1 MNISEIFIRRPIAT
15 SLIMAAIA
23 LFGVLAYRA
32 LPVSDLPNID
42 YPTLNVSAS
51 LPGADPAT
59 MALSVASPL
68 ERQFTTIAA
77 LDSMTSSSNNGSTN
91 ITLQFDLNR
100 DLDSAAVDVQTA
112 IAAVMPLLPQGMPSA
127 PSFRKYNPADQ
138 AMLLLWLNSKTVSR
152 SAIDEYA
159 ETLMAPTISM
169 VSGVAQVGVMGA
181 QKFAVRVQ
189 VDPDK
194 LRAQQIGI
202 NEVDTALQNWNVN
215 LPTGQIFAAQ
225 RTFNIKA
232 SGQLMNAA
240 AFRPLVVA
248 YRHGAPVRLE
258 QIANVI
264 DSVEDDKTASWLW
277 MKGEQRVPTIGLQ
290 IMRQPGSNTI
300 EVTDDIK
307 SKLPMFNT
315 RLPPAVHLTLMRDRA
330 VWIRGS
336 FRDIQMT
343 LIITLVLVV
352 AVIFVFL
359 RNGWATII
367 PALAVPFSLLG
378 ACAVM
383 AVFNFSLDNL
393 SMMALILSIGFVV
406 DDAIVMLENIVRHVE
421 RGETPLEAALA
432 GSKEIGFTILSMTL
446 SLAAVFIP
454 LLFLTGILGRLFR
467 EFAVTITAA
476 ILISGVVSVTLTP
489 MLCSRFLTAVMH
501 GEKKPS
507 LEERLFASLL
517 GLYERSLRWV
527 LRHRPVMLAGF
538 AGVFAATVMMFQ
550 VVPKGFIPDQDADWL
565 MMNLRAAQGTAY
577 EEMSKGATA
586 VSEIIHNNPY
596 VTAVMFSAGGGGAG
610 AMNTAREIIQLTP
623 RAERPVSA
631 MQVAQQLRAQVSRFP
646 GFQAFVIVPPT
657 IQIGGRAGNGSYTYT
672 VQSIDPEQLYSWAGR
687 LEAEMARLPQ
697 IQDVTDDMQMKSP
710 RVNLIIDRDKA
721 AALHLDAAQFS
732 SALYSGFGPR
742 WSSTIYGADNQYR
755 VLLELDPRYQQ
766 HVDALQSIGF
776 KTPGGAWIPLQSV
789 ATFKESV
796 GPQTIN
802 HSGQLPSVS
811 LSFGLRPG
819 VALGTAVDAVNQ
831 LASTVLPPTVTA
843 RFEGTAQAFQ
853 QSMTN
858 LPLLLFIAVGVVY
871 IVLGILYESYI
882 HPITILS
889 GLPTAGLGA
898 LVTLWA
904 FGHELNVYGFV
915 GLIMLIGIVKKNAIM
930 QIDFAL
936 EAERMHG
943 KSPAEAIYEGC
954 VIRFRPIMMTTMAAL
969 FGALPI
975 ALAAGSGGEAWRPLG
990 LAIVGGLLVSQL
1002 ITLYLTPV
1010 VYTYMAA
1017 IFATRRLVAP
1027 VAVVREY

>member
-59 MALSVASPL
+59 MAASVASPL

-77 LDSMTSSSNNGSTN
+77 LDSMTSSSTNGSTN

-112 IAAVMPLLPQGMPSA
+112 IAEVMPLLPQGMPSA

-138 AMLLLWLNSKTVSR
+138 AMLLLWLNSKTVAR
-152 SAIDEYA
+152 SAIDDYA

-202 NEVDTALQNWNVN
+202 NEIDAALQNWNVN
-215 LPTGQIFAAQ
+215 LPTGQLFAATS
-225 RTFNIKA
+225 TFNIKA

-240 AFRPLVVA
+240 AFRPLIVA

-258 QIANVI
+258 QLARVI

-307 SKLPMFNT
+307 RQLPMFNT

-330 VWIRGS
+330 VWIRGA
-336 FRDIQMT
+336 FRDIQVT
-343 LIITLVLVV
+343 LLITLALVV
-352 AVIFVFL
+352 GVIFVFL

-367 PALAVPFSLLG
+367 PALALPFSLLG

-383 AVFNFSLDNL
+383 ALFNFSLDNL

-421 RGETPLEAALA
+421 QGESPLQASLN
-432 GSKEIGFTILSMTL
+432 GSKEIGFTIVSMTI

-454 LLFLTGILGRLFR
+454 LLFLGGILGRLFR

-489 MLCSRFLTAVMH
+489 MLCSRFLTAVAH
-501 GEKKPS
+501 RANGKVS
-507 LEERLFASLL
+507 LEERLFARLL
-517 GLYERSLRWV
+517 ALYERSLQWV
-527 LRHRPVMLAGF
+527 LRHRPIMLGGF
-538 AGVFAATVMMFQ
+538 AAVFAGTVMMFQ

-565 MMNLRAAQGTAY
+565 MVNLRAAQGTAY
-577 EEMSKGATA
+577 EEMTAGALK
-586 VSEIIHNNPY
+586 VSEIIHDNPY
-596 VTAVMFSAGGGGAG
+596 VTAVMLSAGGGGG
-610 AMNTAREIIQLTP
+610 AMNTAREIVQLKP
-623 RAERPVSA
+623 RAERNLSA
-631 MQVAQQLRAQVSRFP
+631 AQIAQQMRAQVGRFP

-657 IQIGGRAGNGSYTYT
+657 IQIGGRSGNGSYTYT
-672 VQSIDPEQLYSWAGR
+672 VQSIDPDKLYSWAER
-687 LEAEMARLPQ
+687 LEVEMSRLPQ

-710 RVNLIIDRDKA
+710 RVDLVINRDKA
-721 AALHLDAAQFS
+721 AAMQLDAAQFS

-742 WSSTIYGADNQYR
+742 WSTTIYGPDNQYR
-755 VLLELDPRYQQ
+755 VLLELDPKYQQ
-766 HVDALQSIGF
+766 HVDALESIGF
-776 KTPGGAWIPLQSV
+776 KAPNGAYVPLQSV
-789 ATFKESV
+789 ATFKEGV

-831 LASTVLPPTVTA
+831 LAATVLPPTVTA

-858 LPLLLFIAVGVVY
+858 LGLLLFIAIGVVY
-871 IVLGILYESYI
+871 IVLGILYESYV
-882 HPITILS
+882 HPLTILS

-898 LVTLWA
+898 LVTLWL
-904 FGHELNVYGFV
+904 FGLELNVYGFV

-936 EAERMHG
+936 EAERAHG
-943 KSPAEAIYEGC
+943 KSPADAIYEGC

-975 ALAAGSGGEAWRPLG
+975 AMATGSGGEAWRPLG
-990 LAIVGGLLVSQL
+990 MAVVGGLLVSQL

-1017 IFATRRLVAP
+1017 LVSTRPYPRV
-1027 VAVVREY
+1027 VAVAQ

>member
-59 MALSVASPL
+59 MASSVASPL

-138 AMLLLWLNSKTVSR
+138 AMLLLWLNSKTVAR

-189 VDPDK
+189 VDPEK

-202 NEVDTALQNWNVN
+202 NEIDAALQSWNVN
-215 LPTGQIFAAQ
+215 LPTGQLFAATA
-225 RTFNIKA
+225 TFNIKA
-232 SGQLMNAA
+232 SGQLMNAE
-240 AFRPLVVA
+240 AFRPLVVS

-258 QIANVI
+258 QLANVI

-307 SKLPMFNT
+307 SKLPLFNT

-336 FRDIQMT
+336 FRDIQVT
-343 LIITLVLVV
+343 LLITLVLVV
-352 AVIFVFL
+352 GVIFVFL
-359 RNGWATII
+359 RSGWATII

-383 AVFNFSLDNL
+383 AVFGFSLDNL

-421 RGETPLEAALA
+421 RGETPLEAALK
-432 GSKEIGFTILSMTL
+432 GSKEIGFTIVSMTL

-489 MLCSRFLTAVMH
+489 MLCSRFLAAVTH
-501 GEKKPS
+501 DSKKPS
-507 LEERLFASLL
+507 LEERLFARLL
-517 GLYERSLRWV
+517 ALYERSLQWV
-527 LRHRPVMLAGF
+527 LRHRPVMLVAF
-538 AGVFAATVMMFQ
+538 AGVFAATVAMFQ

-577 EEMSKGATA
+577 DEMTKGALA
-586 VSEIIHNNPY
+586 VSEIIHNHPY
-596 VTAVMFSAGGGGAG
+596 VTAVMVSAGGGGG

-631 MQVAQQLRAQVSRFP
+631 AQVAQQLRAQVSRFP

-657 IQIGGRAGNGSYTYT
+657 IQIGGRSGNGSYTYT
-672 VQSIDPEQLYSWAGR
+672 VQSIDPDKLYSWAAT
-687 LEAEMARLPQ
+687 LEAEMSRLPQ

-710 RVNLIIDRDKA
+710 RVDLVINRDKA
-721 AALHLDAAQFS
+721 AALHLDAAQLS
-732 SALYSGFGPR
+732 NALYSGFGPR
-742 WSSTIYGADNQYR
+742 WSSTIYGTDNQYR
-755 VLLELDPRYQQ
+755 VLLELDPKYQQ
-766 HVDALQSIGF
+766 HVDALDSIGF
-776 KTPGGAWIPLQSV
+776 KTPDGALVPLQSV

-819 VALGTAVDAVNQ
+819 VALGTAVDAINS
-831 LASTVLPPTVTA
+831 LAATVLPPTVTA

-904 FGHELNVYGFV
+904 FGDELNVYGFV

-936 EAERMHG
+936 EAERAHG
-943 KSPAEAIYEGC
+943 KSPADAIYEGC

-975 ALAAGSGGEAWRPLG
+975 AMATGSGGEAWRPLG

-1017 IFATRRLVAP
+1017 IFLTRRYARAVTVAQ
-1027 VAVVREY
+1027 